1 MKLRKIL
8 PLMALLSL
16 SVSNSFAAQ
25 FIDVTSDTYNKIW
38 SVGQAYKSNRKLENP
53 VNYGVELR
61 SGAGGAAVLVTP
73 GTIVKYIAYSKDERL
88 IFPGEAFKSAVVNS
102 TDYVYI
108 ATYAMHLKNPI
119 AGTVAQQVPSQRLLI
134 EKDGKYIMPE
144 QMSPVIYDAMPHS
157 YAVVYY
163 AFPKNVVLN
172 APYTIKFI
180 NGNGDKIE
188 IPITAEKLADIIDK
202 ENKLVYK
209 PD

>member
-1 MKLRKIL
+1 MKLRKLL
-8 PLMALLSL
+8 PLMVMFSL
-16 SVSNSFAAQ
+16 SVSTSFAAQ

-38 SVGQAYKSNRKLENP
+38 SVGQSYKTDRKLENP

-73 GTIVKYIAYSKDERL
+73 GTIAKYIAYSKDERL

-102 TDYVYI
+102 NDYVYI
-108 ATYAMHLKNPI
+108 ATYAMHLKNI
-119 AGTVAQQVPSQRLLI
+119 I
-134 EKDGKYIMPE
+134 PE
-144 QMSPVIYDAMPHS
+144 QMNSVIYDAMPHS
-157 YAVVYY
+157 YAIEYY

-188 IPITAEKLADIIDK
+188 IPITAEKIADIIDK
-202 ENKLVYK
+202 ENNLVYK
-209 PD
+209 TN

>member
-1 MKLRKIL
+1 MKFYKIL
-8 PLMALLSL
+8 AITVLFAAVAS
-16 SVSNSFAAQ
+16 SSFAQ
-25 FIDVTSDTYNKIW
+25 FIDVTLDTYNKIW
-38 SVGQAYKSNRKLENP
+38 SAGQSYKTDRKLENP

-73 GTIVKYIAYSKDERL
+73 GTIAKYIAYSKDERL

-102 TDYVYI
+102 NDYVYI
-108 ATYAMHLKNPI
+108 ATYAMHLKNPL

-144 QMSPVIYDAMPHS
+144 PMNPVIYNVMPHS

-188 IPITAEKLADIIDK
+188 IPITTEKIADIIDK
-202 ENKLVYK
+202 ENNLVFK
-209 PD
+209 SN

>member
-1 MKLRKIL
+1 MKLRKLL
-8 PLMALLSL
+8 PIIALFIMTAAT
-16 SVSNSFAAQ
+16 SFAQ
-25 FIDVTSDTYNKIW
+25 FIDVTADTYNKIW
-38 SVGQAYKSNRKLENP
+38 NVGQSYKSDRKLENP

-73 GTIVKYIAYSKDERL
+73 GTIAKYIAYSKDERL
-88 IFPGEAFKSAVVNS
+88 IFPGETFKSAVVNS
-102 TDYVYI
+102 NDYVYI
-108 ATYAMHLKNPI
+108 ATYAMHLKNPL

-188 IPITAEKLADIIDK
+188 IPITTEKIADIIDK
-202 ENKLVYK
+202 ENNLVFK
-209 PD
+209 SN

>member
-1 MKLRKIL
+1 MT
-8 PLMALLSL
+8 A
-16 SVSNSFAAQ
+16 
-25 FIDVTSDTYNKIW
+25 DTYNKIW
-38 SVGQAYKSNRKLENP
+38 NVGQSYKTDRKLENP

-73 GTIVKYIAYSKDERL
+73 GTIAKYIAYSKDERL
-88 IFPGEAFKSAVVNS
+88 IFPGETFKSAVVNS
-102 TDYVYI
+102 NDYVYI
-108 ATYAMHLKNPI
+108 ATYAMHLKNPL

-144 QMSPVIYDAMPHS
+144 QMNPVIYDAMPHS
-157 YAVVYY
+157 YAIVYY

-188 IPITAEKLADIIDK
+188 IPITAEKIADIIDN

-209 PD
+209 TN